1 MTYRYRTENLC
12 GFVDWL
18 GRTERACIV
27 VKPGDVVKV
36 KDIEIHALMLSTVL
50 H

>member
-1 MTYRYRTENLC
+1 MSTVYRTENLC

-18 GRTERACIV
+18 GRTEERCIV

-36 KDIEIHALMLSTVL
+36 KDIEIQRLMLSTVL